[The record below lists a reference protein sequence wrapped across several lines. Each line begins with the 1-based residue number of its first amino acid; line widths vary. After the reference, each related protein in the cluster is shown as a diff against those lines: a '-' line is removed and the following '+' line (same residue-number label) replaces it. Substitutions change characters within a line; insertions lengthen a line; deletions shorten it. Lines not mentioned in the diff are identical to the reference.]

1 MNGVLKWWK
10 IADIPKISVKMR
22 TCKTF
27 YRVQTVIALKEI
39 LQSPPNPPP
48 PDLILLNLWNKNFLM
63 GIYRNIQT
71 FAFNVLQECS
81 SWTSRNGVVQMFS
94 MTPSRNMFAGKFVK
108 SEKLL
113 TVLWEHVI
121 FNVKW
126 VEVRK
131 MSEFFE
137 QTQLAHWRYDSVVI
151 TSWLMLSQRCGMVE
165 NESCDKVSLRRCKN
179 VAAPLCQ

>member
-81 SWTSRNGVVQMFS
+81 SWASRNSAVQIFFIY
-94 MTPSRNMFAGKFVK
+94 TKQKHAGKFVK
-108 SEKLL
+108 RKR
-113 TVLWEHVI
+113 VLAVFREHIV

-126 VEVRK
+126 VEVR
-131 MSEFFE
+131 
-137 QTQLAHWRYDSVVI
+137 TV
-151 TSWLMLSQRCGMVE
+151 
-165 NESCDKVSLRRCKN
+165 NEVFWAKLYCEMGDLF
-179 VAAPLCQ
+179 L